1 MTSKNWY
8 VTQITLRD
16 CHVLFLTNFLEIAV
30 HRTVLFIYPQLFEG
44 ILLDRKTGRNKI
56 RNTKHFHEI
65 KASQKHLMY
74 LLITYSVI
82 LGCVCVYRYEKERN
96 INELCHNSTYGYE
109 NNRNSPVYR
118 CTRTAFNFV
127 RELMNKL
134 AMKTKNPAWTLKYER
149 GPYNQL

>member
-1 MTSKNWY
+1 M
-8 VTQITLRD
+8 
-16 CHVLFLTNFLEIAV
+16 
-30 HRTVLFIYPQLFEG
+30 LFIYSQLFEG

-74 LLITYSVI
+74 LLITYRVI
-82 LGCVCVYRYEKERN
+82 LGCVLAYRYAKERN
-96 INELCHNSTYGYE
+96 INELRHNCMYGYE

-118 CTRTAFNFV
+118 YTRTTPNFV

-134 AMKTKNPAWTLKYER
+134 AMKTKNPAWSLKYER
-149 GPYNQL
+149 GPYNNCNIICTGTTKHIV

>member
-1 MTSKNWY
+1 M
-8 VTQITLRD
+8 
-16 CHVLFLTNFLEIAV
+16 
-30 HRTVLFIYPQLFEG
+30 LFIYSQLFEG

-74 LLITYSVI
+74 LLITYRVI
-82 LGCVCVYRYEKERN
+82 LGCVFAYRYAKERN
-96 INELCHNSTYGYE
+96 INELRHNCMYGYE

-118 CTRTAFNFV
+118 YTRTTPNFV

-134 AMKTKNPAWTLKYER
+134 AMKTKNPAWSLKYER
-149 GPYNQL
+149 GPYNQLQHYLHKYKTYCLIVGIMGSFSTIAT